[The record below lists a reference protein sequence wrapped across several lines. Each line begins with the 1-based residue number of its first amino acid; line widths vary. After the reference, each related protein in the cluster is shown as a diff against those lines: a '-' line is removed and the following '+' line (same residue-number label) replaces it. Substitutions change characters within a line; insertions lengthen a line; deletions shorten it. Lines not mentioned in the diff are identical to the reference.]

1 MLSSVKRANTD
12 TMKRSA
18 GETALVAAAT
28 APAAAIDTPISG
40 NDLSILRK
48 PIKTS
53 VTGFNEA
60 RRAYEDG
67 TEEVCKP
74 INKQQQFNHKFD

>member
-1 MLSSVKRANTD
+1 MLNPIKRANND
-12 TMKRSA
+12 NMKRSA
-18 GETALVAAAT
+18 GDIATVAT
-28 APAAAIDTPISG
+28 ATVVTAAPVTVFDTPISG

-67 TEEVCKP
+67 TEEV
-74 INKQQQFNHKFD
+74 N